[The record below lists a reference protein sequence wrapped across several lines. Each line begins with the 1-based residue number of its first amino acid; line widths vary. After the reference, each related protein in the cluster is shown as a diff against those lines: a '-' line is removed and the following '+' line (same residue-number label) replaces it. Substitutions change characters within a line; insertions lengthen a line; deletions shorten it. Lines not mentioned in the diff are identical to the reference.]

1 MPGRSGHMQI
11 DEFIADMRKRL
22 WLPRVRV
29 YRHSIK
35 GL

>member
-1 MPGRSGHMQI
+1 VQI
-11 DEFIADMRKRL
+11 DEFIADVRWRL
-22 WLPRVRV
+22 WFHGVRV